1 MPEIE
6 RLTFATA
13 ANTALRR
20 ALTERRDVLVYG
32 EDVAI
37 PGGVFGVTKGLQPEF
52 GARVFDTPISES
64 AILGSAIG
72 AAMMG
77 MRPVVEIMWSDFM
90 LVAFDQ
96 IVNQAANVRYL
107 SRGRT
112 TAPITIRTQQGMAP
126 GACAQHSQS
135 LESLL
140 LHIPGVRV
148 AMPSTPQ
155 DAHDTLLSAIW
166 SDDPTV
172 VIENRT
178 LYHGDRAEVRTGG
191 PIETPGRAVVARPG
205 RDLTLVTW
213 GAMRAV
219 ALAAADQLAER
230 GFEIEVI
237 DARWLAPFDYA
248 TVCASVERT
257 SKLAVLHEATRT
269 GGFAAEIIAGVQERG
284 TMPSHVPLRI
294 TTPDVRVPA
303 AVSLMESLRPSV
315 GTVVKSVGDYLAGT
329 IGPALVGAR
338 SA

>member
-6 RLTFATA
+6 QLTFATA
-13 ANTALRR
+13 ANAALRR
-20 ALTERRDVLVYG
+20 ALTERTDVLVYG

-37 PGGVFGVTKGLQPEF
+37 PGGVFGVTKGLAGEF

-64 AILGSAIG
+64 AILGSAVG

-112 TAPITIRTQQGMAP
+112 TAPLTIRMQQGMAP

-135 LESLL
+135 LEALL
-140 LHIPGVRV
+140 LHVPGIRV
-148 AMPSTPQ
+148 AMPSTPE
-155 DAHDTLLSAIW
+155 DAYDVLLSAIW

-178 LYHGDRAEVRTGG
+178 LYHGDRQEVRTGG

-213 GAMRAV
+213 GAMRHVAV
-219 ALAAADQLAER
+219 AAADILASR
-230 GFEIEVI
+230 GYEVEVI
-237 DARWLAPFDYA
+237 DARWLAPFDYG
-248 TVCASVERT
+248 TVCASVDRT
-257 SKLAVLHEATRT
+257 GKLAVLHEATRT
-269 GGFAAEIIAGVQERG
+269 GGFAAEVVAGVQERG
-284 TMPSHVPLRI
+284 TRPTHVPLRI
-294 TTPDVRVPA
+294 ATPDVRVPA
-303 AVSLMESLRPSV
+303 ATSLMNELRPSADS
-315 GTVVKSVGDYLAGT
+315 VVKAVGDYLAGT
-329 IGPALVGAR
+329 IGVPAGA
-338 SA
+338 AV